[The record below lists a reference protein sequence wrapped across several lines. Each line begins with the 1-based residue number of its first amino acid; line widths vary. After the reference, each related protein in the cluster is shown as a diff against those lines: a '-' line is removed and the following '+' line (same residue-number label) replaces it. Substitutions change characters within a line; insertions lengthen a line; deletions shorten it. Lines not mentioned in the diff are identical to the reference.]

1 MIIRSNIYE
10 KSNYII
16 FRDQSIMNI
25 QNVYILEDRGILY
38 INGADA
44 KEFLQNLI
52 SNDIN
57 KVNDDNSCFAS
68 LLTPQGK
75 FLFAFIIVK
84 HKAGYFIDCE
94 KSQTEALF
102 KQLSTY
108 KLRSKVEIMNL
119 SNEFVIAAFS
129 HEKFL
134 KFEGAKDQPGNTI
147 KYREDPIL
155 LDPRNKDLGAR
166 LIINLEKL
174 YLSLKK
180 LELKDSPITEYYEL
194 SHELGIAQK
203 EMNKLQNKL
212 FGIECN
218 FEELNGIDFKKG
230 CYVGQENTARIKL
243 KNKLSKRLLAIQ
255 LISGKLIEGA
265 SIYAN
270 DIEIGK
276 VLINDEFPFALIK
289 YLDENFKKDTELKSE
304 NAVLRIK
311 IPNWI

>member
-1 MIIRSNIYE
+1 
-10 KSNYII
+10 
-16 FRDQSIMNI
+16 MNI

-38 INGADA
+38 INGVDA

-57 KVNDDNSCFAS
+57 KVDEANSCFAS

-84 HKAGYFIDCE
+84 HKSGYFIDCE

-102 KQLSTY
+102 KQLSVY
-108 KLRSKVEIMNL
+108 KLRSDVEIMNL
-119 SNEFVIAAFS
+119 SNEFVIAAFNR
-129 HEKFL
+129 EKFL
-134 KFEGAKDQPGNTI
+134 KFDGAKDEPGNTI

-180 LELKDSPITEYYEL
+180 LELKDTKVDEYYKL

-255 LISGKLIEGA
+255 LISGKLTENA
-265 SIYAN
+265 PIYAN
-270 DIEIGK
+270 DIEVGK
-276 VLINDEFPFALIK
+276 VLIDNEYPFALVK
-289 YLDENFKKDTELKSE
+289 YLDENFKEGIDLKSE
-304 NAVLRIK
+304 NAVLRINM
-311 IPNWI
+311 PNWI

>member
-1 MIIRSNIYE
+1 
-10 KSNYII
+10 
-16 FRDQSIMNI
+16 MNI

-38 INGADA
+38 INGVDA
-44 KEFLQNLI
+44 KEFLQNMI

-57 KVNDDNSCFAS
+57 KVNEDNSCFAS
-68 LLTPQGK
+68 LLSPQGK

-84 HKAGYFIDCE
+84 HKSGYFIDCE

-102 KQLSTY
+102 QQLSIY

-119 SNEFVIAAFS
+119 SNEFVVAAFNR
-129 HEKFL
+129 EKFL
-134 KFEGAKDQPGNTI
+134 KFEGAKDIPGHTI
-147 KYREDPIL
+147 KYREDSIL

-180 LELKDSPITEYYEL
+180 LELKDSPVDEYYQL
-194 SHELGIAQK
+194 SHELGIPQRN
-203 EMNKLQNKL
+203 MNELQNKL

-243 KNKLSKRLLAIQ
+243 KNKLSKRLLPIE
-255 LISGKLIEGA
+255 LIEGKLNQDDL
-265 SIYAN
+265 IYN
-270 DIEIGK
+270 GEFEVGK
-276 VLINDEFPFALIK
+276 VLISNEYPFALIK
-289 YLDENFKKDTELKSE
+289 YLDDNFNQKNEFKSKNAKLK
-304 NAVLRIK
+304 IK
-311 IPNWI
+311 IPSWIN